1 MAVFQSLWA
10 KELRETYRPQT
21 AGATHSQ
28 KFVFDVPASGFA
40 ANDVLELAVLAPY
53 ATIVGAKLV
62 PIGAL
67 GAATVDVGLMSGE
80 LGDPSTSRT
89 VGNELFAGAAL
100 TAVIQPSKPDA
111 YVIRATEKA
120 RSIGVKFSA
129 AVAAGEGK
137 RIMLILDFVQG

>member
-1 MAVFQSLWA
+1 MAVIQSVWA
-10 KELRETYRPQT
+10 LELVQTYRPQT

-28 KFVFDVPASGFA
+28 KFYFDIPAGGFA
-40 ANDVLELAVLAPY
+40 ANDVLELGVLPPY

-62 PIGAL
+62 PIGSL

-100 TAVIQPSKPDA
+100 TAIVEPSKPDA
-111 YVIRATEKA
+111 YIIKAVEKA

-137 RIMLILDFVQG
+137 RLMLILDFVQG